1 MKKISFA
8 IAGATA
14 LALAACGGQ
23 GDDALADD
31 VEDQYDAKAEQL
43 EDQADAAEAAGNET
57 QAEMLGEQADAMEEM
72 GDTKEEAIDDA
83 DPVVA
88 N

>member
-31 VEDQYDAKAEQL
+31 VEDQYDAEAEAI
-43 EDQADAAEAAGNET
+43 EDQADAAETAGDEAT
-57 QAEMLGEQADAMEEM
+57 ADMLEEKADAVEEM
-72 GDTKEEAIDDA
+72 GDEKEDQIDDA
-83 DPVVA
+83 DPIVE
-88 N
+88 